1 MELVGAKRASIY
13 APYMLEGLGQGI
25 MGAVVGIGLIFSVYL
40 LLSNAMTKS
49 EMLQM
54 VFPSFQF
61 LSIVTLGGIVAAG
74 ALVGMGGSFLAV
86 RRFLAEQ

>member
-1 MELVGAKRASIY
+1 
-13 APYMLEGLGQGI
+13 
-25 MGAVVGIGLIFSVYL
+25 
-40 LLSNAMTKS
+40 MTKS
-49 EMLQM
+49 EMLRM

-61 LSIVTLGGIVAAG
+61 LSIGILGAIILAG